1 MRLVTLL
8 AWVVLAAV
16 ALALLLRRGGPTRR
30 VPSLPHGD
38 ELVKDPV
45 CQTYV
50 VRSRA
55 VCRPEGGE
63 PRYFCSDACARRWA
77 AGVGD

>member
-1 MRLVTLL
+1 MRAIQIV
-8 AWVVLAAV
+8 V
-16 ALALLLRRGGPTRR
+16 ALAALVMLCVPWLRRAPHPAGRSVPAPT
-30 VPSLPHGD
+30 D

-55 VCRPEGGE
+55 IARPGPEG
-63 PRYFCSDACARRWA
+63 PRYFCSDVCARRDA
-77 AGVGD
+77 

>member
-1 MRLVTLL
+1 MRAIQIV
-8 AWVVLAAV
+8 VVLAALV
-16 ALALLLRRGGPTRR
+16 MLCLPWLRRATFPAGRFVPAPT
-30 VPSLPHGD
+30 D

-55 VCRPEGGE
+55 IARLGPEG
-63 PRYFCSDACARRWA
+63 PRYFCSDVCARRDA
-77 AGVGD
+77 

>member
-1 MRLVTLL
+1 MRAIQIL
-8 AWVVLAAV
+8 AW
-16 ALALLLRRGGPTRR
+16 LALLGLLLVPWLRRSPPPAGRS
-30 VPSLPHGD
+30 VPAATD

-55 VCRPEGGE
+55 VSRKGPEG
-63 PRYFCSDACARRWA
+63 PRYFCSDACARRDA
-77 AGVGD
+77 